1 MVIKFGCMPSGPLV
15 VVINQ
20 NGSIKGHLF
29 SATFGTFFWHFSC
42 SINKVLPR
50 YFFSLG
56 LGGKSLSCAES
67 HGVTPL
73 ELSRGVEHLLI

>member
-1 MVIKFGCMPSGPLV
+1 MVIKFGCMPSGSLV

-42 SINKVLPR
+42 SINKVLPGIL
-50 YFFSLG
+50 SLWG
-56 LGGKSLSCAES
+56 WEEKVS
-67 HGVTPL
+67 HVPNHT
-73 ELSRGVEHLLI
+73 V